1 MGLFSHDSL
10 LATYNANKKLK
21 EVKKVSES
29 SGRFIGRNIKMW
41 RRHAKK
47 EQKDL
52 ALALNLSQAVISRL
66 ENGKAIITVIQL
78 VKIAS
83 CLDVNSVDLC
93 FCLEGV
99 EIREDKD

>member
-1 MGLFSHDSL
+1 M
-10 LATYNANKKLK
+10 NKQI
-21 EVKKVSES
+21 ES
-29 SGRFIGRNIKMW
+29 SNKFIGRNIEMW

-52 ALALNLSQAVISRL
+52 SLALNLSQPVISRL
-66 ENGKAIITVIQL
+66 ETGKATITVIQL

-83 CLDVNSVDLC
+83 CLNVKVEDLC

-99 EIREDKD
+99 EIRETFHERNIVGDES